1 MKFKV
6 FSELEYQV
14 KMPSTFIFNIQ
25 LARTSSQSVIEESIN
40 IDPYYQMEEFTSQ
53 DGRTRFIRLQV
64 KDRVTFKI
72 SYAAVVDSRYKI
84 INEEQDLE
92 NIPVAKLDADI
103 IPYIFPSRYCQS
115 DKLQRLANKEFG
127 DIENTYLK
135 ALAINEWIY
144 NNVAYLSGSTN
155 S

>member
-14 KMPSTFIFNIQ
+14 RMPSTFIFNIQ
-25 LARTSSQSVIEESIN
+25 LARTSSQAVIEESIS

-64 KDRVTFKI
+64 KDPVTFKI
-72 SYAAVVDSRYKI
+72 SYAATVDSHYRI
-84 INEEQDLE
+84 IDERQDL
-92 NIPVAKLDADI
+92 NHVPVSGIDADI
-103 IPYIFPSRYCQS
+103 IPYLFPSRYCQS

-127 DIENTYLK
+127 KI
-135 ALAINEWIY
+135 
-144 NNVAYLSGSTN
+144 
-155 S
+155 